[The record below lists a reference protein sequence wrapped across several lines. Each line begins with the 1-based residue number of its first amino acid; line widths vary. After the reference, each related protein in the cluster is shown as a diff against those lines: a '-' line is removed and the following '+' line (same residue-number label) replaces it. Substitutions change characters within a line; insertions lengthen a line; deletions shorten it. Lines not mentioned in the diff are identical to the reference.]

1 MSIRDQLKLPNHK
14 MPKTIDYGNN
24 KGKEVVSQRKRDLE
38 KEIEKL
44 QDYYTKMYSIGLACI
59 RGELKYCG
67 IEKNSELVKKNI
79 EGAAKIA
86 FILSYFNELKQYID
100 ENGIYKHLDD
110 KIKIGKEFLNDKE
123 FAKKYISLY
132 PMAYK
137 LFSPD
142 VQNDREV
149 LLALAKSPVFYEADS
164 ARYNRTY
171 AISPL
176 SALISEFEDRKQML
190 PDVYE
195 AIRGQKPI
203 TENLPC
209 DYTINN
215 EIKISD
221 PEIILCALQSELN
234 SFDYIYEMEKM
245 RTGQRGSGYEG
256 IRVLLKTI
264 QCKTTFPDEYKISL
278 LCLKLASDEL
288 WEDEQFV
295 SNVKS
300 TILNW
305 VDKQIQPQQ
314 SMENSDRSNNGEN
327 DELMQ

>member
-1 MSIRDQLKLPNHK
+1 MSIRDQFKLSNDK
-14 MPKTIDYGNN
+14 MPKTIDFENK
-24 KGKEVVSQRKRDLE
+24 KGKEVVSQRRRNLE

-67 IEKNSELVKKNI
+67 IAKNSELGKKNI

-110 KIKIGKEFLNDKE
+110 KIKIEKEYLNDKE

-137 LFSPD
+137 LFSSD

-149 LLALAKSPVFYEADS
+149 LLALAKSPVFYEEDS
-164 ARYNRTY
+164 ARKEKTY

-176 SALISEFEDRKQML
+176 SALISEFDDRKQML
-190 PDVYE
+190 PDVCE

-203 TENLPC
+203 TENLPG

-221 PEIILCALQSELN
+221 PEIILCALQSELD

-245 RTGQRGSGYEG
+245 RTGPKDFGYEG
-256 IRVLLKTI
+256 IKVLLEAR
-264 QCKTTFPDEYKISL
+264 QFNTTFLDDYKDNL
-278 LCLKLASDEL
+278 LCFKYAADEL
-288 WEDEQFV
+288 WENDEFV
-295 SNVKS
+295 NRVKE
-300 TILNW
+300 TILDW
-305 VDKQIQPQQ
+305 AAHKKVQQ
-314 SMENSDRSNNGEN
+314 DRDTNNGTIGDSN
-327 DELMQ
+327 SCMR